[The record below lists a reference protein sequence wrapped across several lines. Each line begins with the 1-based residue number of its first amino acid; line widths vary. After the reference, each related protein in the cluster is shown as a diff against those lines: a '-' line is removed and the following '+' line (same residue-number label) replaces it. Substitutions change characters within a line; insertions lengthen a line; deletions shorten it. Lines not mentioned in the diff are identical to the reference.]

1 MRQYAFLPKVVKH
14 LFPLLI
20 EKNYIF
26 IFFTIQIKYKGHDI
40 KSIFI
45 SFPPSINSQ
54 THYK

>member
-1 MRQYAFLPKVVKH
+1 MRQYAFLPKVEKH

-45 SFPPSINSQ
+45 SFPPINSQ